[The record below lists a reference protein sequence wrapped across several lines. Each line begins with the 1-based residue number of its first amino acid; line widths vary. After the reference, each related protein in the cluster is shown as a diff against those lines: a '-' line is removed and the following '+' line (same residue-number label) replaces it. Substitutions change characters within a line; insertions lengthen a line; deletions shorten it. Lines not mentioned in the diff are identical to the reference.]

1 MVYFI
6 ENPMNKWMI
15 WGVSHYFW
23 VDTNVLVPWILWE
36 PLHSLP
42 EVSHLY
48 IVASS
53 KLSHRTLAVTV
64 ATLSR
69 AEIRKGT

>member
-1 MVYFI
+1 MGTACF
-6 ENPMNKWMI
+6 
-15 WGVSHYFW
+15 
-23 VDTNVLVPWILWE
+23 
-36 PLHSLP
+36 SLS

-53 KLSHRTLAVTV
+53 KLSHRTFAVTV

-69 AEIRKGT
+69 AHMIFSTRLSWESNPYHPCMVYLPSFTIENN